1 LFWVCRIQLVDF
13 IHIAPSLLR
22 LLRLLN
28 WIIFEIIFLFLWC
41 IYFPLDVILVN
52 IVKYRSELMVL
63 FYWSENNLSYVIKSI
78 YVIISVASLLCSVL
92 FIWVIFIKLLQTFIY
107 LHFLTHY
114 ALSLYVVT
122 SLIEI
127 KIFRCFLLLILLIL
141 LYWFYLIFYFKV
153 LYLWLLLQFIFIN

>member
-1 LFWVCRIQLVDF
+1 MVDF

-52 IVKYRSELMVL
+52 VVENRSELMVL
-63 FYWSENNLSYVIKSI
+63 FYWGENNLSYVIKSI
-78 YVIISVASLLCSVL
+78 YVIVSMASLLCSVL
-92 FIWVIFIKLLQTFIY
+92 FIWIIFIKLLQTFIY

-114 ALSLYVVT
+114 ALYLYVVA

-141 LYWFYLIFYFKV
+141 SYWFYLI
-153 LYLWLLLQFIFIN
+153 LLLFLLFPSSF

>member
-1 LFWVCRIQLVDF
+1 LFWVGRIQLVDF

-52 IVKYRSELMVL
+52 IVEYRSELMVL
-63 FYWSENNLSYVIKSI
+63 FYWGENNLSYVIKSI
-78 YVIISVASLLCSVL
+78 YVIVSMASLLCSVL

-107 LHFLTHY
+107 LHSLTHY
-114 ALSLYVVT
+114 ALSLNIVT